1 MNSPIRR
8 ARRGTLLLFLIT
20 HILLVAI
27 VNLLLFANGVFYPLA
42 ASTGGLLTGTLIVGL
57 VMIALLIC
65 GVCLRFGK
73 LRPYDIGWIPA
84 HLRTGIIFTLAL
96 WAAAQ
101 VVHLSA
107 GWMARS
113 DVALA
118 PAIHMQGFGALLG
131 VLVGQLFGNALFEEL
146 AYRGFLFPQLY
157 LRIHGSGERPW
168 LRFVITLLISQ
179 ALFALV
185 HIPNR
190 LYMGMTLAEIAPDLA
205 MLIGWGVLFTLV
217 YLRTDNLFIVTGIHA
232 LGNAPTTLFSSIP
245 ALQGASSSLLIYA
258 LAVLAIFVLPS
269 LLRAF
274 ERPAQVYMAE
284 DYAVGAGD

>member
-1 MNSPIRR
+1 MTSPIHTS
-8 ARRGTLLLFLIT
+8 RRGTLLLFLIA
-20 HILLVAI
+20 HVLLVA
-27 VNLLLFANGVFYPLA
+27 VANLLLFANRVFQPLS
-42 ASTGGLLTGTLIVGL
+42 ASTGGILTGTLVVGL
-57 VMIALLIC
+57 GMILLLIY
-65 GVCLRFGK
+65 GVCLRLGR

-84 HLRTGIIFTLAL
+84 HLRSGIIFTLTL

-107 GWMARS
+107 GLAAQGS
-113 DVALA
+113 IALA
-118 PAIHMQGFGALLG
+118 PSVESQGFGVLLG
-131 VLVGQLFGNALFEEL
+131 ILIGQLFGNALFEEL

-168 LRFVITLLISQ
+168 MRFVITLLISQ

-190 LYMGMTLAEIAPDLA
+190 LYMGMTLSELSPDLA

-232 LGNAPTTLFSSIP
+232 LGNAPTTLFASIP
-245 ALQGASSSLLIYA
+245 ALQGASSSLLIYV
-258 LAVLAIFVLPS
+258 LAVLAVFVLPT

-274 ERPAQVYMAE
+274 ERPAQVYTSE